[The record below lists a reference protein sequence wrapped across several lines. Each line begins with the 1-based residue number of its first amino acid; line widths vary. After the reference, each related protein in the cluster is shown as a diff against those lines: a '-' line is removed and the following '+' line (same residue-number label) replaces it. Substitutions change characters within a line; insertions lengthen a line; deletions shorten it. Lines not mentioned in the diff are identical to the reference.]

1 MTGNDPVWHCP
12 SCRRQFGHPEEPSEE
27 LSKRTPDDWV
37 RAPAHRERR
46 FQRIVNADSGIVN
59 TDSSAS

>member
-1 MTGNDPVWHCP
+1 MKA
-12 SCRRQFGHPEEPSEE
+12 RRSRE
-27 LSKRTPDDWV
+27 SKRHEVTRAPVRQAPPPKV
-37 RAPAHRERR
+37 RAPAHGEHR

>member
-1 MTGNDPVWHCP
+1 LAWGTILQLERPRKPGAC
-12 SCRRQFGHPEEPSEE
+12 
-27 LSKRTPDDWV
+27 L